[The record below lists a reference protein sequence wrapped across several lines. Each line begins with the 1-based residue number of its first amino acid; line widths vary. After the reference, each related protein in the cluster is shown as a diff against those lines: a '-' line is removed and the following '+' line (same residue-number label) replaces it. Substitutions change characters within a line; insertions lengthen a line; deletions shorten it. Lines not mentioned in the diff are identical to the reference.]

1 MFKIAP
7 PQPSYTNRAPAA
19 PNTSWH
25 GSTERHLACINMD
38 VDFERQGNKCWRI
51 DGMGRVALEDGLGR
65 LERTSVKHVCDK
77 CWQQFTQSCNYARHR
92 KKCRLS
98 AVHKVRW
105 IKSTC
110 PFAECQQR
118 YVKIYRGCLQ
128 LHPLKQNIIINSIS
142 LLQPQRFYNPI
153 AKTCIQQQLQLS
165 HFLHLLKGGG
175 FNATIS

>member
-1 MFKIAP
+1 MAVHTFIRCRHPISESSVPPALSTGTHSPMFKIAP
-7 PQPSYTNRAPAA
+7 PQASYTNRAPAA

-77 CWQQFTQSCNYARHR
+77 YFQQFTRSCHYAHHR
-92 KKCRLS
+92 KKCLLS
-98 AVHKVRW
+98 TVRKVRW

-110 PFAECQQR
+110 PFPECQGQGHT
-118 YVKIYRGCLQ
+118 VD
-128 LHPLKQNIIINSIS
+128 
-142 LLQPQRFYNPI
+142 PQR
-153 AKTCIQQQLQLS
+153 
-165 HFLHLLKGGG
+165 
-175 FNATIS
+175 